1 MGEQKPLFDETTDTG
16 QDLGNEI
23 VLYNDDF
30 NTFEYV
36 IHSLIEVCGHDP
48 EQAQQAALIA
58 HYKGKCGVKS
68 GDREVLARICN
79 ELNNRN
85 LTAKIK

>member
-68 GDREVLARICN
+68 GDREVLAPICN

>member
-1 MGEQKPLFDETTDTG
+1 MTKNKPLIKNIAETG
-16 QDLGNEI
+16 HRNGHEI

-36 IHSLIEVCGHDP
+36 ISTLIEVCDHTP
-48 EQAQQAALIA
+48 EQAEQVALIT

-68 GDREVLARICN
+68 GSRDELDPVCS

-85 LTAKIK
+85 LTAKIN